1 MGRYLQARTGRVW
14 RVGPASNGQRAGP
27 VRPSRAVRA
36 VALLAMAFSNVARH
50 ALALSAGRAVA
61 LWVQRAY
68 SHAALPAYSA
78 DQAVLAVW
86 RVAPPFSAA

>member
-1 MGRYLQARTGRVW
+1 M
-14 RVGPASNGQRAGP
+14 
-27 VRPSRAVRA
+27 RPSRAVRAVALLATAFSVRA

-61 LWVQRAY
+61 LWVQRAC
-68 SHAALPAYSA
+68 SHAARPAYSA